1 MAEARNPWLALVG
14 RTLVDPRGAAEA
26 LLALRFNRGI
36 LWSLL
41 VLVSILSV
49 LVFKASLA
57 VLPAQVSPQL
67 AQSSPFALT
76 IVLGAG
82 LTMMVFAFYLTGQM
96 LGGKGRFPGALL
108 LMIWW
113 QVMAMA
119 IQIVQ
124 TLGLVLMPLIG
135 GLISILGLGYLLYC
149 LAVFVDAM
157 HGFGNLFKALMT
169 IVIAS
174 FGLLLGMSVILTLI
188 GVTAAQGGLS

>member
-1 MAEARNPWLALVG
+1 M
-14 RTLVDPRGAAEA
+14 
-26 LLALRFNRGI
+26 
-36 LWSLL
+36 
-41 VLVSILSV
+41 
-49 LVFKASLA
+49 
-57 VLPAQVSPQL
+57 SPQL